1 MRLVLTPYQRTD
13 VPAVQRSRRRRD
25 RRGAATL
32 DYALVLGVVLP
43 MVGFCLW
50 AGPRLIR
57 QVYEMTLVLVSW
69 PFM

>member
-1 MRLVLTPYQRTD
+1 
-13 VPAVQRSRRRRD
+13 
-25 RRGAATL
+25 L

-43 MVGFCLW
+43 MVAFCVW